1 MNICFCCNETSFLW
15 QNICNITSIF
25 LCKSKT
31 NLILLN
37 LLQMRL
43 SRSKFQTQA
52 PHRDAFWPA
61 RSRSLFFIMKQ
72 SRSDTLQ
79 SNTSTFCVQHL
90 KSSRRHHHP
99 YFSKSLSCAFK
110 SSSNAIGNGFAH
122 ISKRHLYWRSLHT
135 HFIPL
140 GCPATMT
147 LRTNNWKWFKKI
159 CCLDHHHP
167 APALPLPKVLLLNR
181 LNDQAAGRGKQ
192 GAALRAHLDVNKY
205 RWQLFIVVSQE

>member
-1 MNICFCCNETSFLW
+1 MPFDLPGPGVYFSLW
-15 QNICNITSIF
+15 SKVDQI
-25 LCKSKT
+25 LCSP
-31 NLILLN
+31 ILVD
-37 LLQMRL
+37 
-43 SRSKFQTQA
+43 FQ
-52 PHRDAFWPA
+52 H
-61 RSRSLFFIMKQ
+61 
-72 SRSDTLQ
+72 
-79 SNTSTFCVQHL
+79 
-90 KSSRRHHHP
+90 
-99 YFSKSLSCAFK
+99 FSKSLSCAFK
-110 SSSNAIGNGFAH
+110 SSSNVIGNGFAH

-181 LNDQAAGRGKQ
+181 LNVQAAGRGKQ

-205 RWQLFIVVSQE
+205 QWQLFSVVSQE